1 MESFI
6 EVYFQVLFVIFIF
19 FITIVLG
26 LLVFWLG
33 KTLWKEIKEDL

>member
-6 EVYFQVLFVIFIF
+6 EVYFQVLFAIFIF